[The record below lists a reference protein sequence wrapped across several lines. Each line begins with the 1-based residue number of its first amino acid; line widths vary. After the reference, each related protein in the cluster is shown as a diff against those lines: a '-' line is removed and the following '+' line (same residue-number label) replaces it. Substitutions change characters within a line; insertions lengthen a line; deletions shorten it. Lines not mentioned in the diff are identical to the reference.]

1 MCPPVRP
8 ETLPMSLPPFLI
20 VHADIQFFSLSTRI
34 CFSNDI
40 LICSISASMT
50 MSDLEYFRFK
60 CRFPQNLSWK
70 RSVLSYCRPGVLQ
83 SLGKPSD
90 ESHLSHCQHRSTRK
104 FIPDLAISSFNKWM
118 DIFQKHSQRVMDLKS
133 LYIHHHLLIQ

>member
-1 MCPPVRP
+1 MPTCPPRDTTKV
-8 ETLPMSLPPFLI
+8 LASLPNSPCR
-20 VHADIQFFSLSTRI
+20 HPFFSLSTRI

-70 RSVLSYCRPGVLQ
+70 GSVLSYCRSGEIQ
-83 SLGKPSD
+83 SLGKLSD
-90 ESHLSHCQHRSTRK
+90 ESHLYHCQHRLTRK
-104 FIPDLAISSFNKWM
+104 FIPDLTIFFFNKGM
-118 DIFQKHSQRVMDLKS
+118 DIFQKHSQRVMDLNS
-133 LYIHHHLLIQ
+133 FYIYHQLLI